1 MSDQN
6 HAGNPLAESAQAGM
20 KHATEIAT
28 MLMMGL
34 QRLTHI
40 RSRQEQLAQSRI
52 DTDRRALQ
60 GELRTIQAR
69 DRLVWE
75 PALQADF
82 CSATMAQ
89 ATRAWTA
96 AQPWA
101 GTDPQAARAAH
112 QAEQRMRDLD
122 PVLMAPWD
130 GGRRHEP
137 EPSPDP
143 GVTQPIPQVDDLV
156 DSPARAAA
164 ASAWSVGGEQ
174 RETAV
179 QESASPDQAATVSV
193 DEHAAGVQIASA
205 FAPPADTNMA
215 KAAALASQAFPRPLQ
230 VGLPVAPGSMPS
242 VSNTATLTQARGR

>member
-1 MSDQN
+1 MSDHN
-6 HAGNPLAESAQAGM
+6 HTGNPLGESAQAGM

-52 DTDRRALQ
+52 DTDRQALQ

-75 PALQADF
+75 PALHADLG
-82 CSATMAQ
+82 SATMLQ
-89 ATRAWTA
+89 ATQAWSA

-101 GTDPQAARAAH
+101 GTDPQAARAA
-112 QAEQRMRDLD
+112 QRAEQRMRDLD

-137 EPSPDP
+137 EPLPNT
-143 GVTQPIPQVDDLV
+143 GMTQPIAQADDLV
-156 DSPARAAA
+156 DVAARAAA
-164 ASAWSVGGEQ
+164 SSAWSVGGEQ

-179 QESASPDQAATVSV
+179 QESAIPDQAATLSV

-230 VGLPVAPGSMPS
+230 VGLSVATGSMPS
-242 VSNTATLTQARGR
+242 AGSAETLTRRRGR